1 MLFSSFHCFFLKKID
16 SDISTIFPKVSEYIF
31 YKSQNITP
39 SCCVTAWL
47 AEITLLFM
55 IFCFERKNSD
65 YADLSIT
72 VISQV
77 EKLVDSFIKSVQDK
91 SK

>member
-1 MLFSSFHCFFLKKID
+1 M
-16 SDISTIFPKVSEYIF
+16 STIFPKVSEYIF

-55 IFCFERKNSD
+55 IFCFKGKI
-65 YADLSIT
+65 LIMQ
-72 VISQV
+72 I
-77 EKLVDSFIKSVQDK
+77 
-91 SK
+91 